1 MPTDKPRLNVVLE
14 PPLYLKVKKLAKKDG
29 VSLSLK
35 ARDLIR
41 DSLVRDQAADEPNV
55 YSPANSKNLR
65 EIKKI
70 IRQHKKILEKKFKV
84 KKIGVFGSYARGE
97 QRQKSDL
104 DILVEFSGTM
114 GGWGFLDLEEYLQ
127 EMLKTKVDLTTPGAL
142 KKRMKGKVLEEVV
155 FV

>member
-41 DSLVRDQAADEPNV
+41 ESLVRDQIAVEPNTD
-55 YSPANSKNLR
+55 SPVNLKNLA
-65 EIKKI
+65 EVKKI
-70 IRQHKKILEKKFKV
+70 IGQHKKILEKKFKV
-84 KKIGVFGSYARGE
+84 EKIGIFGSYVRGE
-97 QRQKSDL
+97 QRQKSDV
-104 DILVEFSGTM
+104 DILVEFSGKI
-114 GGWGFLDLEEYLQ
+114 GWDFLDLKDYLQ

-142 KKRMKGKVLEEVV
+142 KERMKDRILKEVA

>member
-14 PPLYLKVKKLAKKDG
+14 PPLYLKVKKLAKKEG

-41 DSLVRDQAADEPNV
+41 ESLVRDQAAAESNT
-55 YSPANSKNLR
+55 YSPVNMKNLA
-65 EIKKI
+65 EVKQI

-84 KKIGVFGSYARGE
+84 KKIGIFGSYVRGE
-97 QRQKSDL
+97 QKQKSDV
-104 DILVEFSGTM
+104 DILVEFSGKM
-114 GGWGFLDLEEYLQ
+114 GWGFIDLEDYLQ

-142 KKRMKGKVLEEVV
+142 KERMKDRILKEVA

>member
-41 DSLVRDQAADEPNV
+41 ESLVRDQAADESNV
-55 YSPANSKNLR
+55 YSPANPKNLS

-84 KKIGVFGSYARGE
+84 KKIGIFGSYVRGE

-104 DILVEFSGTM
+104 DILVEFSGKM
-114 GGWGFLDLEEYLQ
+114 GWGLIDLKDYLQ

-142 KKRMKGKVLEEVV
+142 KERMKDRILKEVA

>member
-14 PPLYLKVKKLAKKDG
+14 PPLYLKVKKLAEKDG

-41 DSLVRDQAADEPNV
+41 DSLVRDRMAVEPNTGAPV
-55 YSPANSKNLR
+55 NMKSLDEVKR
-65 EIKKI
+65 I

-84 KKIGVFGSYARGE
+84 KKIGIFGSYVRGE
-97 QRQKSDL
+97 QKQKSDV
-104 DILVEFSGTM
+104 DILVEFSGKM
-114 GGWGFLDLEEYLQ
+114 GWGFIDLEDYLQ

-142 KKRMKGKVLEEVV
+142 KEQVKDRILKEVA

>member
-41 DSLVRDQAADEPNV
+41 ESLVRYQIAIEPNI
-55 YSPANSKNLR
+55 YSPVNIKNLD

-70 IRQHKKILEKKFKV
+70 IRQHKKTLEKKFKV
-84 KKIGVFGSYARGE
+84 KKIGIFGSYARDE
-97 QRQKSDL
+97 QTQKSDI
-104 DILVEFSGTM
+104 DILVEFSGKM
-114 GGWGFLDLEEYLQ
+114 GWGFIDLEDYLQ

-142 KKRMKGKVLEEVV
+142 KERMKDRILKEVA

>member
-14 PPLYLKVKKLAKKDG
+14 PPLYLKVKKLAKRDG

-41 DSLVRDQAADEPNV
+41 ESLVRDQIAVEPNTG
-55 YSPANSKNLR
+55 SPVNLKSLD
-65 EIKKI
+65 EVKKI

-84 KKIGVFGSYARGE
+84 KKIGIFGSYARGE
-97 QRQKSDL
+97 QRQKSDV
-104 DILVEFSGTM
+104 DILVEFSGKM
-114 GGWGFLDLEEYLQ
+114 GWGFIDLEDYLQ

-142 KKRMKGKVLEEVV
+142 KERMKDRILKEVA